1 MNVSKAW
8 SLLSNETWLTILTDP
23 NHIIAEIIIN
33 LLFDGLIITIGY
45 GIIIKKIVLPY
56 LRKNIHKYV
65 DDKHGVAHE
74 KEGY

>member
-1 MNVSKAW
+1 MNVLKAW
-8 SLLSNETWLTILTDP
+8 LLLSNETWLDIVTDP

-33 LLFDGLIITIGY
+33 ALFDGLIIALGY

-65 DDKHGVAHE
+65 DDKHGVNHE
-74 KEGY
+74 NGY